1 MVCVFVTFVRV
12 TTAGRE
18 DLVTLDS
25 VDAWRHL
32 G

>member
-1 MVCVFVTFVRV
+1 MVCVFDAFVRV
-12 TTAGRE
+12 TTAGRT